1 MRSSEMRSCA
11 SCSLVV
17 YYALPSLARA
27 SQRLDMQSN
36 AEGCMRRVLHY
47 FYVTW
52 LSVFVCVSFV
62 RHRAASA
69 DRCTVGV
76 RGGGA

>member
-1 MRSSEMRSCA
+1 MRSSEMSSCA

-47 FYVTW
+47 FYGFPCLCALASYVI
-52 LSVFVCVSFV
+52 VP
-62 RHRAASA
+62 RALIA
-69 DRCTVGV
+69 VP
-76 RGGGA
+76 